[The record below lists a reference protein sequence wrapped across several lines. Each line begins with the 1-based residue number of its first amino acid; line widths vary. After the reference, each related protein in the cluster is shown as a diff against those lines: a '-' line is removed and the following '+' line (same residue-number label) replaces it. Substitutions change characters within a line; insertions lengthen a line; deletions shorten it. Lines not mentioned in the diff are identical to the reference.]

1 MNARALW
8 HGLNNPKYRYV
19 AVTILVS
26 LLAFARNL
34 FFMKSLDLA
43 SLGQVTLMT
52 TLIMLVG
59 YVQVGMINGA
69 YNQYAA
75 RDREVNRRIVELMTT
90 GVLALIPL
98 AIIVTMAL
106 QTTGVLAHLVWPETL
121 AFGIA
126 AGIATLASTWMNNA
140 LIADG
145 LLGRSNLINVAAVLT
160 SLLAAFLSLD
170 YGLSAALSSLMLQPL
185 IVVLAALVLDPN
197 LRPRS
202 LGLHRET
209 LRLLFR
215 LGSMPFFAG
224 LAVLLMYQVE
234 RWSIAA
240 ILGSEALGKFYIVLM
255 YTTFFAL
262 IPAALMNV
270 YLPPAKRAYVARETR
285 LLMDNVRHHQRDLLA
300 YFLLAVLV
308 TVLLMPPAVE
318 RFLPKFTD
326 SAALVYYALPGLV
339 LFTLRNTAS
348 LVLYSSGQMRPLLVA
363 GVVTLSLF
371 CVGLTVLWVV
381 GHFSLASVLVARMLA
396 TLPGTVLLVVAQR
409 RQLNDMGP
417 ARCAHS

>member
-1 MNARALW
+1 MNIRALW
-8 HGLNNPKYRYV
+8 HRFNGPKYRYV

-43 SLGQVTLMT
+43 SLGQITLMT

-59 YVQVGMINGA
+59 FVQVGMINGA

-75 RDREVNRRIVELMTT
+75 RDRVVNRRIVELMST
-90 GVLALIPL
+90 GVIALIPV
-98 AIIVTMAL
+98 ATIVTLVL
-106 QTTGVLAHLVWPETL
+106 QTTEVLAGVVWPVTL

-126 AGIATLASTWMNNA
+126 AGIATLASAWLNNA

-145 LLGRSNLINVAAVLT
+145 HLGRSNLVNVAAVLT

-170 YGLSAALSSLMLQPL
+170 YGLGAALSSLLLQPL
-185 IVVLAALVLDPN
+185 IIAFAAIVLDPN

-202 LGLHRET
+202 LGLHRST

-215 LGSMPFFAG
+215 LGWTPF
-224 LAVLLMYQVE
+224 LVSLTVLLMYQVE

-240 ILGSEALGKFYIVLM
+240 ILGSEALGEFYIVLM

-262 IPAALMNV
+262 IPAALHNV
-270 YLPPAKRAYVARETR
+270 YFPSAKRAFVARDSS
-285 LLMDNVRHHQRDLLA
+285 LMMGFVRHYQRDLFA

-308 TVLLMPPAVE
+308 TVLLMPLAVA
-318 RFLPKFTD
+318 RFLPDFTD

-339 LFTLRNTAS
+339 LFTLRNIAS
-348 LVLYSSGQMRPLLVA
+348 MVLFSSGEMKPLLVS
-363 GVVTLSLF
+363 GVMTLSIFSVAL
-371 CVGLTVLWVV
+371 GVLWAV
-381 GHFSLASVLVARMLA
+381 GHFNLVSVLIARGLA
-396 TLPGTVLLVVAQR
+396 TLPGTMLLVMAQR
-409 RQLNDMGP
+409 RQINNMVS
-417 ARCAHS
+417 A